1 MNDKELELILEEGEG
16 FSIEF
21 KESLKNI
28 DKEIVAFANS
38 SGGRIFIGIGD
49 DNVVT
54 GINITNKLK
63 SQVQDMANN
72 CQPPV
77 DVLIEEFGNILVIN
91 VREIVDKPCK
101 CSAGFYTRIG
111 PNSQKLDRN
120 DIIEFFQSEGKIR
133 FDELV
138 NLRFDYDTHFDH
150 AKFDGFLRLAGISKI
165 LDTPSMLVN
174 LGVAEKQEG
183 KLIFNNSGILFFSKN
198 LDDIYSNTAVTCAL
212 FDGTEKIDI
221 LDRRDFN
228 EDMISN
234 IDGAMIFLKRY
245 LAVKYE
251 MTGEPQRREIPEIPF
266 DALREAVIN
275 AVAHRD
281 YFEKGTNVMVEI
293 FDDRVEITNFGGLVK
308 GLKPEDFGKRSM
320 PRNPK
325 IAGLLNRVEYI
336 EKMGTGINKIR
347 KMVNDA
353 GLLPVEFEYNTF
365 FSVIFKR
372 PALKKPA
379 VLDEGDDVFEKI
391 RIALDDAINEGLI
404 ERVSDGVKSR
414 LINELYFIEQNGF
427 ITINIIE
434 STRNISSRSAQR
446 DIFLLKNLGFVT
458 FEGSKK
464 TGVYVLTTKGKN
476 LIK

>member
-1 MNDKELELILEEGEG
+1 MNDKEMELVLDEGEG
-16 FSIEF
+16 FRIEF
-21 KESLKNI
+21 KESLKSI

-54 GINITNKLK
+54 GIKITNKLK

-77 DVLIEEFGNILVIN
+77 DVLIEEFGDILVIN
-91 VREIVDKPCK
+91 VRESVDKPCK

-138 NLRFDYDTHFDH
+138 NLRFDYATHFDH
-150 AKFDGFLRLAGISKI
+150 GKFDRFLRLAGISKI

-174 LGVAEKQEG
+174 LGVAEKQES

-228 EDMISN
+228 EDIISN

-251 MTGEPQRREIPEIPF
+251 MTGEPRRREIPEIPF

-353 GLLPVEFEYNTF
+353 GLPPVEFEYNTF

-372 PALKKPA
+372 PSLKKPM
-379 VLDEGDDVFEKI
+379 VLSEGDEAFENM
-391 RIALDDAINEGLI
+391 RIALDDAINE
-404 ERVSDGVKSR
+404 RVNEKIKSR
-414 LINELYFIEQNGF
+414 LINELYFVKQNGF
-427 ITINIIE
+427 ITSKIVANMN
-434 STRNISSRSAQR
+434 NISDSSAKR
-446 DIFLLKNLGFVT
+446 DISLLKNLKIIQL
-458 FEGSKK
+458 EGSSK
-464 TGVYVLTTKGKN
+464 TGAYILTNKGKEI
-476 LIK
+476 IK

>member
-1 MNDKELELILEEGEG
+1 VNDKELELILDEGEG
-16 FSIEF
+16 FRIEF

-49 DNVVT
+49 DNIVT

-77 DVLIEEFGNILVIN
+77 DVLIEEFGNILIIN
-91 VREIVDKPCK
+91 VLEIVDKPCK

-150 AKFDGFLRLAGISKI
+150 AKFEGFLRLAGISKI
-165 LDTPSMLVN
+165 LDTPSMLEN

-228 EDMISN
+228 EDLISN
-234 IDGAMIFLKRY
+234 IDGTMIFLKRY

-251 MTGEPQRREIPEIPF
+251 MTGEPQRKEIPEIPF

-336 EKMGTGINKIR
+336 EKMGTGINKIK
-347 KMVNDA
+347 KMVKAA
-353 GLLPVEFEYNTF
+353 GLPLVEFEYNTF

-379 VLDEGDDVFEKI
+379 VLDEGDEVFEKI
-391 RIALDDAINEGLI
+391 RVALDDAINEELI

-427 ITINIIE
+427 ITSNIIE
-434 STRNISSRSAQR
+434 STRNISARSAKR
-446 DIFLLKNLGFVT
+446 DLSILKNLGIVI

-464 TGVYVLTTKGKN
+464 TGAYVLTTKGKN